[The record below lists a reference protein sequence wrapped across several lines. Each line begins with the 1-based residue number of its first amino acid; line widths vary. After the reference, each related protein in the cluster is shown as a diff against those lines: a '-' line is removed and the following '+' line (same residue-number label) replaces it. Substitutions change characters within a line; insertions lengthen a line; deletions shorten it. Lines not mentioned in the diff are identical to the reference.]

1 MTFDAKPFARGHV
14 RAREEEE
21 EVEEEEEEEGEEE
34 ERNHEKDTDEEEKD
48 ESNASQHQCHTCFH
62 VLRGA
67 ILKKKKKK
75 VAVLHDKVQCFLIE
89 YNITSKHLTLYEKEP
104 QNKKLQH

>member
-21 EVEEEEEEEGEEE
+21 EVEEEEGEEE

-67 ILKKKKKK
+67 ILKKKKKGC
-75 VAVLHDKVQCFLIE
+75 CFA
-89 YNITSKHLTLYEKEP
+89 
-104 QNKKLQH
+104 